1 MGSAVGKDLFIS
13 LSLQCTWVEVGGGGE
28 DEAGGDE
35 GGGEEDRDDSAS
47 WTLGLGGM
55 MLCVI
60 PNALILDFVFLSQ
73 QTHLYI
79 LPSALSVL
87 MIINVLEFLSVK
99 NKEL

>member
-1 MGSAVGKDLFIS
+1 
-13 LSLQCTWVEVGGGGE
+13 
-28 DEAGGDE
+28 
-35 GGGEEDRDDSAS
+35 
-47 WTLGLGGM
+47 

-60 PNALILDFVFLSQ
+60 PNALLLDFVFLSQ

-99 NKEL
+99 NRVLIIIVVGNQSHKYWYKPLQLGE